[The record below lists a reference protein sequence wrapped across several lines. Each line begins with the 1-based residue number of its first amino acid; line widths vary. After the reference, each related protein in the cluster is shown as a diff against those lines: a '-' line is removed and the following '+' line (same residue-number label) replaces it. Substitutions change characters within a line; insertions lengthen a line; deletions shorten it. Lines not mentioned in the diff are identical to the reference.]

1 MGGGLSSMG
10 SVVIPWSEGSGF
22 ILELQLVMKLWT
34 VSVKRV
40 LLKNI

>member
-22 ILELQLVMKLWT
+22 ILELLCNWY
-34 VSVKRV
+34 
-40 LLKNI
+40 